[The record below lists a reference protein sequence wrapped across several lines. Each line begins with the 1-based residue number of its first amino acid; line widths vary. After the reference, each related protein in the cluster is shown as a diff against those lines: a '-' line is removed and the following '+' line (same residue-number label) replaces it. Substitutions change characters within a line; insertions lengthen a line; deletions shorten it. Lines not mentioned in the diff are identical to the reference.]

1 MKGSHEV
8 GRVCDENWQVVCEE
22 EEVRERWKE
31 YFASLSPT
39 SDQTQ
44 QGEWME
50 VPRQFAET
58 VQKIA
63 LEEV

>member
-44 QGEWME
+44 QGGWME